1 MVSVPFK
8 GEVESCS
15 IAQASLFQSSL
26 SFLNTRVTGVYRHAR
41 SSIPL
46 VKDSLTILGVGE
58 GDGIWLAD
66 GKLTEVS
73 TPETPQGAILRSW

>member
-46 VKDSLTILGVGE
+46 VKDSLQFWEWGRGM
-58 GDGIWLAD
+58 GFG
-66 GKLTEVS
+66 
-73 TPETPQGAILRSW
+73 